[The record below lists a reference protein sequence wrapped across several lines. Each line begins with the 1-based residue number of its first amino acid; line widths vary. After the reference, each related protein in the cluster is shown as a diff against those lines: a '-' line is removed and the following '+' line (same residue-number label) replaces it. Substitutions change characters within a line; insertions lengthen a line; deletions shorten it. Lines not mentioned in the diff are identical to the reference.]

1 MQYAMIVTGV
11 TSFTSDN
18 GGQTLRLTVSD
29 YKGRSIALLGTP
41 NQQINILT
49 LKSQVMPILVLSDH
63 VDTVVATGQYLIP
76 EKSLVSV
83 VPLESS
89 AIQVMLD
96 VGKADQILSSF
107 AVLP

>member
-1 MQYAMIVTGV
+1 MQYAMIVTDV

-18 GGQTLRLTVSD
+18 GGQTFRLTVSD
-29 YKGRSIALLGTP
+29 YKGRSIAVLGAP

-49 LKSQVMPILVLSDH
+49 LKSQVMPMLVLSDH
-63 VDTVVATGQYLIP
+63 VDKLAVGQYLIP

-89 AIQVMLD
+89 TIQMMLD
-96 VGKADQILSSF
+96 AGKADQVLSSF

>member
-1 MQYAMIVTGV
+1 MQYAMIVTDV

-49 LKSQVMPILVLSDH
+49 LKSQVMPILALSDH
-63 VDTVVATGQYLIP
+63 VDTVAAGQYLIP

-96 VGKADQILSSF
+96 AGKADQVLSNF

>member
-18 GGQTLRLTVSD
+18 GGQILRLTVSD
-29 YKGRSIALLGTP
+29 YKGRSVALLGTP

-49 LKSQVMPILVLSDH
+49 LKSQVMPILALSDH
-63 VDTVVATGQYLIP
+63 VDTVASGQYLIP

-89 AIQVMLD
+89 AIQMMLD
-96 VGKADQILSSF
+96 AGKADQVLSNF